1 MTRAM
6 REEPPAYLR
15 LSEMARAFGE
25 ASAMAMSLPAL
36 PLLPR
41 GDGHGVLLLPGML
54 GNDLSTVPL
63 RQSLLALGHEA
74 RGWGLGANL
83 GFQTIGHDL
92 SKVMVVAERLS
103 NDTGGRTISL
113 VGMSLGGIIAREIA
127 KARPDLVRQVIT
139 LASPFNHPPE
149 DAGPGKILR
158 AITGDTNADA
168 LDHTALAQPPEGIP
182 STAIYS
188 ESDGIVSWRACLEPE
203 GPKTDNIAIA
213 SSHIGIGMHPASLL
227 AVADRLALPEGEWQP
242 FDRTASP
249 WRKACFQE
257 PGKKERAHVA

>member
-15 LSEMARAFGE
+15 FAEMARAFGE
-25 ASAMAMSLPAL
+25 ASAMVMSLPAL

-54 GNDLSTVPL
+54 GDDWSTVPL
-63 RQSLLALGHEA
+63 RQSLLALGYDA
-74 RGWGLGANL
+74 RGWGLGSNL
-83 GFQTIGHDL
+83 GFKTIGHDL

-103 NDTGGRTISL
+103 RETGGRSISL

-149 DAGPGKILR
+149 DAGPGKILQ
-158 AITGDTNADA
+158 AITGDTNATK
-168 LDHTALAQPPEGIP
+168 LDHAALAQPPEGIP

-203 GPKTDNIAIA
+203 GPMTDNIAIA
-213 SSHIGIGMHPASLL
+213 SSHIGIGMHPAMLL
-227 AVADRLALPEGEWQP
+227 AVADRLALPEGQWQP
-242 FDRTASP
+242 FDRTAHP
-249 WRKACFQE
+249 WRQAAFLEPAAAEKA
-257 PGKKERAHVA
+257 R